1 LPVQAWDVAAVHR
14 NFVLIDSRSFAIGAH
29 LIHLK
34 NNRAKTDS
42 LGEFRALGVK
52 CVRGRCKRRRGSVRG
67 LLFVVLFGC
76 LVTAEAT
83 AVRAEAPAELSP
95 VNEAAP
101 QKVSEPAALSSRD
114 FQTQMKQQRERID
127 ALINVVESL
136 TVQLQR
142 VLPAKAPGD
151 ASAKDAKTLES
162 PELRQ
167 KRAVLAELREEEQE
181 AQAAQTPEQTQKQ
194 LELQRK
200 EIDVLNKMVKLLA
213 DQLQKQGPIVSKLQ
227 TDVAGLDGRSLQGAG
242 RDQQLGYGLD
252 NLNEHVDSVQ
262 RYWSM
267 IPATLKELAD
277 PSYNNETP
285 LSIYG
290 QVVER
295 YHQFNGRSGVFESPA
310 ISPFFLLTLN
320 QNIFLEANVDLFNT
334 GLDVPFAQMD
344 FILNDKMTAVV
355 GRYLVPIGFYN
366 ERLNFEWG
374 NKMYD
379 SPLMFRQVSPL
390 TSTDGVQLRG
400 SSYIFGSPVKMEYS
414 LYGGNGM
421 QLAGPPSTVADLA
434 DLSVLANSDQVHAK
448 AMGGRV
454 GIWLPKWG
462 FNSGVSGYYDH
473 DYSLS
478 APNLNIGIVSVDASY
493 HRGNVDARFEGSAM
507 NQQAA
512 AVIGQNIKRAG
523 LYAQLAYRRYDLPNG
538 FFQKLEFVARYS
550 LERFQGI
557 DPSQLDFTSFQN
569 STYVPVDRNQYAFS
583 VNYYFYPSGIVKFG
597 YEINQEL
604 HGINLNDN
612 EFFTQVVWAF

>member
-1 LPVQAWDVAAVHR
+1 M
-14 NFVLIDSRSFAIGAH
+14 
-29 LIHLK
+29 
-34 NNRAKTDS
+34 
-42 LGEFRALGVK
+42 
-52 CVRGRCKRRRGSVRG
+52 RG
-67 LLFVVLFGC
+67 LLFIVLFAC
-76 LVTAEAT
+76 LVTTAAT
-83 AVRAEAPAELSP
+83 SVRAETAPELSP
-95 VNEAAP
+95 VNEATP
-101 QKVSEPAALSSRD
+101 QEGSEAGPLSSHE

-127 ALINVVESL
+127 ALIKVVQSL
-136 TVQLQR
+136 TAQLQR
-142 VLPAKAPGD
+142 VVPSDTSEKNE
-151 ASAKDAKTLES
+151 KTTEPL
-162 PELRQ
+162 ELRQ
-167 KRAVLAELREEEQE
+167 NRLAFTKLREEEQE
-181 AQAAQTPEQTQKQ
+181 AQEAQTPQEMQKQ
-194 LELQRK
+194 LDLQRK
-200 EIDVLNKMVKLLA
+200 QIEVLNKMVKLLA

-227 TDVAGLDGRSLQGAG
+227 TDVAGLDSRSIQGAG

-252 NLNEHVDSVQ
+252 NLNEHVDSMQ
-262 RYWSM
+262 RYWSLL
-267 IPATLKELAD
+267 PATLKELAD

-295 YHQFNGRSGVFESPA
+295 YHQFNGRSGVFESPTF
-310 ISPFFLLTLN
+310 SPFFLLTLN
-320 QNIFLEANVDLFNT
+320 QRIFLEAN
-334 GLDVPFAQMD
+334 LDINNLGVGVPWAQMD

-400 SSYIFGSPVKMEYS
+400 SSYIFSTPVKLEYS

-434 DLSVLANSDQVHAK
+434 DLSVLANSDEVHAK
-448 AMGGRV
+448 AMGGRL

-462 FNSGVSGYYDH
+462 FNSGISGYYDH

-493 HRGNVDARFEGSAM
+493 HRGNFDARFEGAAM

-512 AVIGQNIKRAG
+512 AVIGNDIKRAG

-538 FFQKLEFVARYS
+538 FLQKLEFVARYS

-557 DPSQLDFTSFQN
+557 DPSQLDFSSFQN

>member
-1 LPVQAWDVAAVHR
+1 MR
-14 NFVLIDSRSFAIGAH
+14 
-29 LIHLK
+29 K
-34 NNRAKTDS
+34 
-42 LGEFRALGVK
+42 
-52 CVRGRCKRRRGSVRG
+52 
-67 LLFVVLFGC
+67 LLFVVLFACFVGGEATP
-76 LVTAEAT
+76 VRAGATAESSPENAT
-83 AVRAEAPAELSP
+83 TPQEGSAPA
-95 VNEAAP
+95 AY
-101 QKVSEPAALSSRD
+101 SSRE

-127 ALINVVESL
+127 ALINVVQAL
-136 TVQLQR
+136 TAQLQR
-142 VLPAKAPGD
+142 VLPAD
-151 ASAKDAKTLES
+151 TSRKDAKTQEL

-167 KRAVLAELREEEQE
+167 NRLVFAKLREEEQE
-181 AQAAQTPEQTQKQ
+181 AQAEQTPEQTQKQ

-200 EIDVLNKMVKLLA
+200 QIDVLNKMVKLLA
-213 DQLQKQGPIVSKLQ
+213 DQLEKQGPLVSKLQ
-227 TDVAGLDGRSLQGAG
+227 SDVAGLDGRSIQGAG
-242 RDQQLGYGLD
+242 RDQQLEYGLD
-252 NLNEHVDSVQ
+252 NLNEHVDSMQ
-262 RYWSM
+262 RYWSL

-290 QVVER
+290 QLVER
-295 YHQFNGRSGVFESPA
+295 YHQFNGRSGVFESPTL
-310 ISPFFLLTLN
+310 SPFFLLTLN
-320 QNIFLEANVDLFNT
+320 QRIFLEANVDISNL
-334 GLDVPFAQMD
+334 GIDVPWAQMD
-344 FILNDKMTAVV
+344 FLLSDHATAVV
-355 GRYLVPIGFYN
+355 GRYLLPIGFYN
-366 ERLNFEWG
+366 ERLNAEWI

-390 TSTDGVQLRG
+390 ASTDGVQLRG
-400 SSYIFGSPVKMEYS
+400 SSYIFRTPVKLEYS
-414 LYGGNGM
+414 VYGGNGM
-421 QLAGPPSTVADLA
+421 QLARPPSTVADLA

-462 FNSGVSGYYDH
+462 VNGGVSGYYDH

-493 HRGNVDARFEGSAM
+493 HRGNLDARFEGSAM

-512 AVIGQNIKRAG
+512 AVIGQDIKRAG

-557 DPSQLDFTSFQN
+557 DPSQLDFTAFQN

-612 EFFTQVVWAF
+612 LFYSQVVWAF